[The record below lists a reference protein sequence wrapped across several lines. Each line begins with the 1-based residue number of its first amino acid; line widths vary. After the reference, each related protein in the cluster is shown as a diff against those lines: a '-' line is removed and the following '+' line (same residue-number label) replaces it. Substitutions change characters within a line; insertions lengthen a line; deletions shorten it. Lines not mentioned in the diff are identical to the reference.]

1 MFSDFL
7 NLCDK
12 KLTIGLLCYRWYSG
26 LNLNRISHAPQPCH
40 PDTKRTDPEFPAGA
54 PWTPLNSGPCHPEPK
69 SIFTTPFSVGPKV
82 KKIMI
87 PYEVPCQKFYKIF
100 HSSLTELYPLLPGRQ
115 TFSINHCSLAHT

>member
-1 MFSDFL
+1 MGKVLIRF
-7 NLCDK
+7 
-12 KLTIGLLCYRWYSG
+12 
-26 LNLNRISHAPQPCH
+26 
-40 PDTKRTDPEFPAGA
+40 TKRTDPEFPAGA
-54 PWTPLNSGPCHPEPK
+54 PWTPLNPGPCHMEPR
-69 SIFTTPFSVGPKV
+69 SIFTTPFSVGPNV

>member
-1 MFSDFL
+1 MD
-7 NLCDK
+7 
-12 KLTIGLLCYRWYSG
+12 GHGVSG
-26 LNLNRISHAPQPCH
+26 RSSV
-40 PDTKRTDPEFPAGA
+40 DP
-54 PWTPLNSGPCHPEPK
+54 PK
-69 SIFTTPFSVGPKV
+69 SGSVSHGAEVNIYYSVLRWPEC